1 MNNNSDN
8 PSKKIKSSKSII
20 LIKDLSFLKNETNDL
35 QKSNLTMFNPII
47 DKKQI
52 IMNEIE
58 NINQIYEI
66 KIQNFY
72 KIFDFPKEEI
82 PQFLMKNYSSIVEI
96 KNNEKEELNIKLR
109 KTPQKKNTN
118 FEQEKIISYPKIKVK
133 SGTNIH
139 FKSPDF
145 RSNKL
150 SLKKK

>member
-1 MNNNSDN
+1 
-8 PSKKIKSSKSII
+8 
-20 LIKDLSFLKNETNDL
+20 
-35 QKSNLTMFNPII
+35 MFNPII

-82 PQFLMKNYSSIVEI
+82 PQLLMKNYSSIVEI

-109 KTPQKKNTN
+109 KTPQKKN
-118 FEQEKIISYPKIKVK
+118 IK
-133 SGTNIH
+133 
-139 FKSPDF
+139 F
-145 RSNKL
+145 
-150 SLKKK
+150 